1 MELRLAAVDRAV
13 RLGPAAAA
21 ARDTA
26 AAELAHVATRRAGGD
41 QSHLRDA
48 LQRLASCRD
57 VAAGHDAPPG
67 RVRSSDSHSTAVMAS
82 LTHSLTHSLVLAS
95 FLDDD
100 ANIVPQPTSIPFLEH
115 LLSMNPDLMNGA
127 QVARMYG

>member
-1 MELRLAAVDRAV
+1 
-13 RLGPAAAA
+13 
-21 ARDTA
+21 
-26 AAELAHVATRRAGGD
+26 
-41 QSHLRDA
+41 
-48 LQRLASCRD
+48 
-57 VAAGHDAPPG
+57 
-67 RVRSSDSHSTAVMAS
+67 MAS
-82 LTHSLTHSLVLAS
+82 LTHSHTHSLVLAS